1 MVFDSCPS
9 YQLRQRPAMIYA
21 STRLTLDSQ
30 LKSGLCNGFEKLWLV
45 NYIMAK
51 DPSQTKVLLT
61 AS

>member
-1 MVFDSCPS
+1 
-9 YQLRQRPAMIYA
+9 MIYA